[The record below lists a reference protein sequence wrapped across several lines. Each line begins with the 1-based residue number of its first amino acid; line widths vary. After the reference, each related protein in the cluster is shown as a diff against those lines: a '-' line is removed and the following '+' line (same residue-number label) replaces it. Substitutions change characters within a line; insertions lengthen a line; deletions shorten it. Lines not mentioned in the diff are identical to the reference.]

1 MDGICSRAA
10 RHAMPSCCWISDS
23 SQKILP
29 HLQGSGGSGSWQLC
43 QQNNSNGPANCCL
56 IDSGAA
62 INQLEVAA
70 NLATQLRN
78 KESEA
83 TVLTC
88 LLLLFLLLLWLYA
101 LVLSHVLF
109 FSVFPVSVSFWVS
122 ACFSRSPPHTGS
134 RQRTMIPHPM
144 KRNPR

>member
-1 MDGICSRAA
+1 MGYAVELQDMQCRLAA
-10 RHAMPSCCWISDS
+10 GFP
-23 SQKILP
+23 ILAKRFY
-29 HLQGSGGSGSWQLC
+29 HIFKAVVVVAVGSWQLC

-109 FSVFPVSVSFWVS
+109 FSVFLFCYLLFSWQS
-122 ACFSRSPPHTGS
+122 AL
-134 RQRTMIPHPM
+134 
-144 KRNPR
+144 

>member
-109 FSVFPVSVSFWVS
+109 FSFFFFLLFVIFLAISSLSQLRVTG
-122 ACFSRSPPHTGS
+122 FSS
-134 RQRTMIPHPM
+134 
-144 KRNPR
+144 